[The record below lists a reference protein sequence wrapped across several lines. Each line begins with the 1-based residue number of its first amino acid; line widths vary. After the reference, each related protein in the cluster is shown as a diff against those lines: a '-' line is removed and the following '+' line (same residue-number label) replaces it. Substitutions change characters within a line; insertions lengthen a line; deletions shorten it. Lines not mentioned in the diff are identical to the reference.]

1 MKTQQTITQIE
12 FSGSDFRK
20 AEKLARKLGYEQ
32 TAYTS
37 TSAMIGLFCLP
48 ENPEYAKG
56 KPTKGGCI
64 IKTEEFGFLF
74 VQDVEDLGFEP
85 AYFR

>member
-1 MKTQQTITQIE
+1 MNTKNITQVE
-12 FSGSDFRK
+12 FSGSDFEK
-20 AEKLARKLGYEQ
+20 AKKMARKLGYEQ

-37 TSAMIGLFCLP
+37 SSDMIGLFCLP

-64 IKTEEFGFLF
+64 IKTKEFGFLF
-74 VQDVEDLGFEP
+74 VQDIEDLNLNPEDF
-85 AYFR
+85 A